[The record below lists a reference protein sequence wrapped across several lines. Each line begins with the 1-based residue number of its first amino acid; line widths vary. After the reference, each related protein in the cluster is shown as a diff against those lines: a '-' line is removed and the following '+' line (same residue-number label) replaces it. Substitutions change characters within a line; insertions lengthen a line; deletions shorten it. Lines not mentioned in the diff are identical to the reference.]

1 MYKTYIIF
9 VTLLNLICFKNRHK
23 LGNNYEYEGEF
34 YRKL

>member
-1 MYKTYIIF
+1 MYYICDDLKF
-9 VTLLNLICFKNRHK
+9 NMFQNRHK

>member
-1 MYKTYIIF
+1 MYYICDD
-9 VTLLNLICFKNRHK
+9 LICFKNRHK